1 MKIKDLK
8 EFLKTHNI
16 PDDAE
21 IIISCDFGDNEELA
35 RNSYVSR
42 SDTTL
47 GTESMIF
54 EFPGYEEVYDDE
66 ALNAYKKKDPVTAL
80 LISSIW

>member
-1 MKIKDLK
+1 MKIKDLI
-8 EFLKTHNI
+8 EFLNTHNI
-16 PDDAE
+16 PDAAE
-21 IIISCDFGDNEELA
+21 IIISCDYADNEEIA

-42 SDTTL
+42 SDITL

-54 EFPGYEEVYDDE
+54 EFPGYEYVYDDD
-66 ALNAYKKKDPVTAL
+66 ALNAYKKNDPVTAL